1 MRRRS
6 PALVIDLVAVRRR
19 SPVLVIDL
27 VAVRRGS
34 PALVIDL
41 VAVRIHLD
49 YIKNVP
55 RKVLSYLFIL
65 NVFRFKYP
73 ICDIIIKRVCIN

>member
-19 SPVLVIDL
+19 
-27 VAVRRGS
+27 S